1 MASVDVEKVLSKA
14 GIKLKSIK
22 MGTSYAIC
30 PNCSHKRKGA
40 HKKLKCLSVKIDAS
54 GVVWNCHH
62 CTWSEYEN
70 AKREARK
77 GDRGPRPQRGN
88 VGGYGDVQRASL
100 ARFAGQPRRSAG

>member
-1 MASVDVEKVLSKA
+1 MAGVDVEKALQEN
-14 GIKLKSIK
+14 GIKVRSLK
-22 MGTSYAIC
+22 MGTQYAIC

-62 CTWSEYEN
+62 CTWSSYEN
-70 AKREARK
+70 AKREARQR
-77 GDRGPRPQRGN
+77 DRGQRPHQRNG
-88 VGGYGDVQRASL
+88 GGYGDLQRASL